1 MKDIIIEE
9 EFKDTAES
17 YEEEGLRETL
27 EQLLIL
33 VE

>member
-1 MKDIIIEE
+1 MKVVITEE
-9 EFKDTAES
+9 EFKEIAES
-17 YEEEGLRETL
+17 YDEEGLRETL